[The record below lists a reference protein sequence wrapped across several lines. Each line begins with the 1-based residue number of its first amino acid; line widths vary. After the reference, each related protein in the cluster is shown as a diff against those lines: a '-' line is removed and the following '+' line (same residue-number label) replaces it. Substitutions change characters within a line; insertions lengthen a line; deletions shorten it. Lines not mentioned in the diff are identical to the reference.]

1 MFWNILK
8 PGSLAQQKKLYQLVH
23 ENKMEGDPEKVIF
36 NFFKYELYD
45 AEKKLLA
52 KGLSFYLVLKQ
63 RNYVDYLVH
72 FDLFYRNIRNLE
84 ILSE

>member
-1 MFWNILK
+1 
-8 PGSLAQQKKLYQLVH
+8 
-23 ENKMEGDPEKVIF
+23 MEGDPEKVIY

-45 AEKKLLA
+45 TEKKLLA
-52 KGLSFYLVLKQ
+52 KGLNFCLVLKQ

-72 FDLFYRNIRNLE
+72 FALFYRNIRNLE

>member
-1 MFWNILK
+1 
-8 PGSLAQQKKLYQLVH
+8 
-23 ENKMEGDPEKVIF
+23 MEGDPEKVIF

-72 FDLFYRNIRNLE
+72 FDLFQSSIRNLE
-84 ILSE
+84 ILSEQDLDYVKIKTKETVLSSVRQ